1 MAGFLAL
8 GRTRYDEPLSQ
19 VGRIEADPS
28 DAPSAAQDQ
37 FGDGLIELSLLPESE
52 VVWVLRDETADE

>member
-8 GRTRYDEPLSQ
+8 GRARYDEPLSQ
-19 VGRIEADPS
+19 VGRIEADPN
-28 DAPSAAQDQ
+28 DAAQAARDQ

-52 VVWVLRDETADE
+52 VVWVLRDETPDE